1 MRYIVME
8 RHPGYVVLLDEEGRF
23 VKAADFSYTIGETIV
38 DPVLMREERASTP
51 HFRWKPAVVS
61 LMAACVLLVV
71 GFFGYDYYVNNQTL
85 YSSIYLRINPE
96 VRMDLN
102 RRGNVIHLEGTNAD
116 GKALLEGYEGYG
128 KDKLTV
134 SDALIDRAIEMG
146 YLSAGGQIAFSIDA
160 PQEALFQEY
169 GAQLRS
175 EVEEHLKGQEG
186 MTVVII
192 AYGDSIPTTSGSGS
206 STQAPAGEE
215 TVNAS
220 DDVQQE
226 TRPENTPPT
235 PSKGGSSQSGSSAG
249 TSDYGDGSYGDHTP
263 TAPSTPVTPPKEE
276 PIEADSSYEE
286 DDEEGD
292 SGYESST
299 ENDSAYEGASGYD
312 D

>member
-116 GKALLEGYEGYG
+116 GKALLEGYDGYG

-134 SDALIDRAIEMG
+134 SDELIDRAIEMG
-146 YLSAGGQIAFSIDA
+146 
-160 PQEALFQEY
+160 
-169 GAQLRS
+169 
-175 EVEEHLKGQEG
+175 
-186 MTVVII
+186 
-192 AYGDSIPTTSGSGS
+192 
-206 STQAPAGEE
+206 
-215 TVNAS
+215 
-220 DDVQQE
+220 
-226 TRPENTPPT
+226 
-235 PSKGGSSQSGSSAG
+235 
-249 TSDYGDGSYGDHTP
+249 
-263 TAPSTPVTPPKEE
+263 
-276 PIEADSSYEE
+276 
-286 DDEEGD
+286 
-292 SGYESST
+292 
-299 ENDSAYEGASGYD
+299 
-312 D
+312 